1 MKYRKLGRTDL
12 LVSEL
17 SLGTMTFGRNPQW
30 NLDYNLEQDEVDKL
44 VGYAIDQ
51 GVNLFDTADS
61 YSRGEAEKMLGKALG
76 RKRDDVLIVSKV
88 KFRVGPGVNDT
99 GLSRVHI
106 MRQIDKSLK
115 NLATD
120 HLDIYLIHGF
130 TPDCSVEDVLYT
142 LDDLVRAGKVR
153 YIGASNF
160 AAWQL
165 MKFYCTSKALNL
177 ERFAVIQSYGSLL
190 DRGIER
196 EIIPAV
202 KDLDIG
208 LMIWGPL
215 AGGLLSDKFAAD
227 NLPAGARMA
236 KKDFP
241 PTDRARS
248 RKIILEMREI
258 ASSKGVSVA
267 QLALAWLLRNQAV
280 TTVVTGAGGFEQLEE
295 NLKSTA
301 VDLTEAELEHLNK
314 LSEPIAEYP
323 GWFLSMPADR

>member
-1 MKYRKLGRTDL
+1 MNYRKLGQTDL
-12 LVSEL
+12 RVSEL
-17 SLGTMTFGRNPQW
+17 SLGTLTFGNSPQW
-30 NLDYNLEQDEVDKL
+30 NLGYDIGQAEADKL
-44 VGYAIDQ
+44 VNYAIDQ

-61 YSRGEAEKMLGKALG
+61 YARGEAERMLGKALG
-76 RKRDDVLIVSKV
+76 RKRDEVLVVSKV
-88 KFRVGPGVNDT
+88 KFRAGPGPNDA

-106 MRQIDKSLK
+106 MRQIDRTLK
-115 NLATD
+115 NLGSD

-130 TPDCSVEDVLYT
+130 AEGCSVEDVVHT

-165 MKFYCTSKALNL
+165 TKFYWTAKALNL
-177 ERFAVIQSYGSLL
+177 EKLAVIQSYFSLL

-227 NLPAGARMA
+227 DAPAEARMA
-236 KKDFP
+236 KKNFP
-241 PTDRARS
+241 PTDRVRS
-248 RKIILEMREI
+248 RKIVSEMREM
-258 ASSKGVSVA
+258 ASAKSASVS
-267 QLALAWLLRNQAV
+267 QLALAWLLSKEAIA
-280 TTVVTGAGGFEQLEE
+280 TVVTGAGGLDQLAE
-295 NLKSTA
+295 NLKSTEI
-301 VDLTEAELEHLNK
+301 DLTSEEIDHLDK
-314 LSEPIAEYP
+314 ISEPLAEYP
-323 GWFLSMPADR
+323 GWFLSIPADR